1 MEIYTS
7 CRFTNCAAHLPDS
20 RFPSPGQR
28 TAISDN
34 CYFKV
39 VSNAVQARRADGN
52 NAGWVGGNKKSC
64 RSTNCAAHLPDS
76 RFPSPGQRTAISDN
90 CYFKVVSPSVQA
102 RRANAGWVGGNKKI
116 VPLHELCGT
125 PPRLPFPVSRTTY
138 SHLGQLR
145 TAISDNCYFK
155 VVSNAVQARRADG
168 NIYSVPLYELCGTPT
183 RFPFPVSR
191 TTYSHLGQLL
201 FQSCF
206 KCSLYTITA
215 CLLKIFS
222 SYVMIIKITTK

>member
-1 MEIYTS
+1 MQFKPAGLMEIYTS
-7 CRFTNCAAHLPDS
+7 CRFMNCAAHLPDS

-39 VSNAVQARRADGN
+39 VSNAVQARRA

-116 VPLHELCGT
+116 VPLS
-125 PPRLPFPVSRTTY
+125 RLPDNVQPSRTTAISKLFQMQFKPAGLMEIY
-138 SHLGQLR
+138 TLCRSTNCAAHLPDSRFPSPGQR
-145 TAISDNCYFK
+145 TVISDNCYFK
-155 VVSNAVQARRADG
+155 VVSNAVY
-168 NIYSVPLYELCGTPT
+168 IPL
-183 RFPFPVSR
+183 
-191 TTYSHLGQLL
+191 QLV
-201 FQSCF
+201 
-206 KCSLYTITA
+206 Y
-215 CLLKIFS
+215 
-222 SYVMIIKITTK
+222 

>member
-1 MEIYTS
+1 M
-7 CRFTNCAAHLPDS
+7 NCAAHLLDS

-34 CYFKV
+34 
-39 VSNAVQARRADGN
+39 
-52 NAGWVGGNKKSC
+52 W
-64 RSTNCAAHLPDS
+64 
-76 RFPSPGQRTAISDN
+76 
-90 CYFKVVSPSVQA
+90 
-102 RRANAGWVGGNKKI
+102 
-116 VPLHELCGT
+116 
-125 PPRLPFPVSRTTY
+125 
-138 SHLGQLR
+138 
-145 TAISDNCYFK
+145 
-155 VVSNAVQARRADG
+155 ADG

>member
-1 MEIYTS
+1 MRHTSPIPVSRLPDNVQPSRTTAISKLFQMQFKPAGLMEIYTS
-7 CRFTNCAAHLPDS
+7 CRFMNCAAHLPDS

-39 VSNAVQARRADGN
+39 VSNAVQARRA

-138 SHLGQLR
+138 SHLGQL
-145 TAISDNCYFK
+145 
-155 VVSNAVQARRADG
+155 
-168 NIYSVPLYELCGTPT
+168 
-183 RFPFPVSR
+183 
-191 TTYSHLGQLL
+191 L

-206 KCSLYTITA
+206 KCS
-215 CLLKIFS
+215 S
-222 SYVMIIKITTK
+222 SPQG

>member
-1 MEIYTS
+1 M
-7 CRFTNCAAHLPDS
+7 NCAAHLLDS

-52 NAGWVGGNKKSC
+52 
-64 RSTNCAAHLPDS
+64 
-76 RFPSPGQRTAISDN
+76 I
-90 CYFKVVSPSVQA
+90 YF
-102 RRANAGWVGGNKKI
+102 

-125 PPRLPFPVSRTTY
+125 PP
-138 SHLGQLR
+138 
-145 TAISDNCYFK
+145 
-155 VVSNAVQARRADG
+155 
-168 NIYSVPLYELCGTPT
+168 

>member
-1 MEIYTS
+1 MQFKPAGPMQGGWAGIKNRAALRIVRHTYPTPVSRLPDNVQPSRTTAISKLFHLQFKPAGPMQGGWAGIKKS
-7 CRFTNCAAHLPDS
+7 CRFMNCAAHLLDS
-20 RFPSPGQR
+20 RFPSPGQ
-28 TAISDN
+28 
-34 CYFKV
+34 
-39 VSNAVQARRADGN
+39 
-52 NAGWVGGNKKSC
+52 
-64 RSTNCAAHLPDS
+64 
-76 RFPSPGQRTAISDN
+76 
-90 CYFKVVSPSVQA
+90 
-102 RRANAGWVGGNKKI
+102 
-116 VPLHELCGT
+116 
-125 PPRLPFPVSRTTY
+125 
-138 SHLGQLR
+138 R